1 MVKTFVL
8 KQKVQKS
15 KKNAKK
21 FSISRT
27 QTFWVQMVGFV
38 FFTFVIPIISIAW
51 KFGLFSERDAG
62 YRLTGWGILATL
74 FVSLGLFSLIKR
86 YTKDLPHS
94 VLKQF
99 LDTVLYLVLPLAFS
113 TTILYLIK
121 DVFEE
126 VYFVLRVFL
135 IFIPIG
141 ALINP
146 LPGWAQKVEDDHQRD
161 IYHNP

>member
-1 MVKTFVL
+1 VAKKKINQSRTFWLRMLGFVFLTFVL
-8 KQKVQKS
+8 PILS
-15 KKNAKK
+15 
-21 FSISRT
+21 
-27 QTFWVQMVGFV
+27 VG
-38 FFTFVIPIISIAW
+38 W
-51 KFGLFSERDAG
+51 KFAFFSEREVA
-62 YRLTGWGILATL
+62 YKLTGWGILATL

-94 VLKQF
+94 GLKQF
-99 LDTVLYLVLPLAFS
+99 LDTILYLVLPLSFS
-113 TTILYLIK
+113 TVILYLIK

-146 LPGWAQKVEDDHQRD
+146 LPGWAQKVKDDHQRD
-161 IYHNP
+161 IIHNP